1 MWETVSYVGNG
12 TGGRKRCGKD
22 LIGTVSKKCYG
33 KERNGT
39 GSKKRYDMIQEVGN
53 GTGSMI

>member
-12 TGGRKRCGKD
+12 TGGRKRYGKD
-22 LIGTVSKKCYG
+22 LIGTRSKKCYG

-39 GSKKRYDMIQEVGN
+39 GSKKRYDMIQEVRN
-53 GTGSMI
+53 GMI